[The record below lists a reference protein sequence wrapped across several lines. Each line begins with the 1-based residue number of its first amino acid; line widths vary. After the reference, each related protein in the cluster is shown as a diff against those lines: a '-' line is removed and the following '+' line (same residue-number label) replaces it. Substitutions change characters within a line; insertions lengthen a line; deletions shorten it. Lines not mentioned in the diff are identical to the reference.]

1 MNTKK
6 EKLIEKLAKEIADM
20 SDEKFEEG
28 IKKLDKIFCNKN
40 SLPVEAKVSQENGGR
55 YKADIK
61 TIWAVKEIKIGDS
74 KIKIVA
80 DTQVPKD
87 EFWFIDENNDVQKFR
102 MIKEKLE

>member
-1 MNTKK
+1 MK
-6 EKLIEKLAKEIADM
+6 EKIIIKL
-20 SDEKFEEG
+20 FEEHFG
-28 IKKLDKIFCNKN
+28 INQYSPAEIESFARAVIGGL
-40 SLPVEAKVSQENGGR
+40 SLPVEAKVSQENDGR

-87 EFWFIDENNDVQKFR
+87 EFWLIDENNDIQKFR
-102 MIKEKLE
+102 MINAQ